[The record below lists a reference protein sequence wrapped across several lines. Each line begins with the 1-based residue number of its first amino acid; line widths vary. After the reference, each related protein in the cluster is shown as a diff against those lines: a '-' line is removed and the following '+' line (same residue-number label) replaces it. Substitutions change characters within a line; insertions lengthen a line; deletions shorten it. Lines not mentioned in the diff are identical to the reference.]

1 MTELTDHPVYQ
12 LLETR
17 YDGCLLDFVILCPDG
32 PCEGEPSHKQA
43 VLEAFGLLNG
53 RKRVSNHHMEYG
65 FRVTVEPERMEAHP
79 IAWEELTWLP
89 ERFPRTRKE
98 REQQEREL
106 RRQGERYSERWDVM
120 SLGYAFLRPPYGLDA
135 WGEDLDRLCQVLF
148 PDRDSLE
155 ILSWNDDWSNYFD
168 DGKEWWGTACWS
180 VYDRRADTFTVIGAS
195 LSD

>member
-1 MTELTDHPVYQ
+1 MTELTDHPVYR

-17 YDGCLLDFVILCPDG
+17 YDGCLLDFVVLRPDG

-53 RKRVSNHHMEYG
+53 RKRVSNHHIKYG
-65 FRVTVEPERMEAHP
+65 FRVTVEPEKMEAHP

-89 ERFPRTRKE
+89 EHFPKDRKH
-98 REQQEREL
+98 QQEL
-106 RRQGERYSERWDVM
+106 KRRLGPGPLYTRWDVM